1 MNFKI
6 LAFCS
11 FIIILLIACNSNKQ
25 QCKAKIIER
34 KQTTDSMLLIS
45 YQFLINDQYILD
57 SVKTNNKLI
66 QADSIIV
73 EFNTNSPLQHKAII
87 P

>member
-1 MNFKI
+1 
-6 LAFCS
+6 
-11 FIIILLIACNSNKQ
+11 
-25 QCKAKIIER
+25 
-34 KQTTDSMLLIS
+34 MLLIS